1 MAFLERSPT
10 ERYELRL
17 YTALTCFFLV
27 VASIL
32 PRTASDPHSIV
43 WDGLDTVPTHLKVAQ
58 VFVAILTI
66 VANLSLRRRPR
77 LSKGDLPVDSQYSTS
92 FIKRYSYQ
100 WCYALLRQ
108 AKVKGRLDLED
119 LPTLHH
125 SACARSLQDHFQ
137 DVMNKHDLVLWKTI
151 FIAHW
156 STFLQQY
163 TLSMLQSAAQLSPQF
178 AMYSLLKVIEVRQI
192 GDAPNTTGLLWAI
205 GLGSSLILS
214 TWIETQCL
222 WIMWS
227 RLVICIRSELMAS
240 IFVKVLRRKDLKG
253 VSVKDSKSS
262 SLSQT
267 ERSST
272 FSKLSKNDRET
283 SVVASNTDGDDTE
296 AHLAR
301 QSQVSV
307 INLVGVDTKKVTDF
321 VGASYM
327 IPSSVCKL
335 FISITF
341 IHGLIG
347 WESVLAGLAVLLV
360 FTPFNLYFSNV
371 MNKVQSRI
379 MRTRDEKMAIINEAL
394 RGIRQIKF
402 VASERQWLEKIGE
415 KRSEELRWQWY
426 SFLLRTALVGLWAL
440 GPVMISAVALSVHTL
455 LRGTLSPSV
464 AFTTIGVLGQ
474 IEGSLAIIP
483 KLILQMLEA
492 AVSATRIG
500 QYLTESESVCYTEAA
515 ETVAFTNASI
525 AWPTDLAKTSLGF
538 SLRKINVSFPPK
550 ELSIISGKTG
560 SGKSLLL
567 ATIIGEG
574 ERLSGTI
581 SVPRLAPG
589 SFDENASPRNWVIP
603 EAMAFVA
610 QIPWI
615 ENASIKDNI
624 LFGLPHEGK
633 RYALTLTACALTKD
647 LDSLPDG
654 DQTDVGAGGINLSGG
669 QKWRI
674 SFARALYS
682 RAGIVILDD
691 IFSAVDTNVGSH
703 VFNEALCGEL
713 GEGRTRIL
721 VTHHTDICMSKA
733 KYYVVL
739 GEEGVL
745 QAEYLE
751 DLANREQLVNIS
763 SKGVGSVGNDS
774 PQSRMD
780 SVVHDFKGLNQLQDV
795 VRFGKGSREPDP
807 GKVVMTGAERGPKA
821 AAPKKF
827 VEDEKR
833 DTGSVKLSTYRSY
846 INAAGGFGLMFVVVL
861 AHLGYMASILGRV
874 STKKSH
880 L

>member
-10 ERYELRL
+10 KRYELRL

-32 PRTASDPHSIV
+32 PQTASDPHNIV
-43 WDGLDTVPTHLKVAQ
+43 WDKLDSVPTHLKIAQ

-66 VANLSLRRRPR
+66 VANLSLRRRPQ
-77 LSKGDLPVDSQYSTS
+77 LSKGDVPVDSQYSTS

-100 WCYALLRQ
+100 WCYGLLRL

-125 SACARSLQDHFQ
+125 SACARSLQEHFQ
-137 DVMNKHDLVLWKTI
+137 DVMGKHDLVLWKTI

-178 AMYSLLKVIEVRQI
+178 AMYSLLKVIEVRQT
-192 GDAPNTTGLLWAI
+192 GDAPSTTGLLWAI
-205 GLGSSLILS
+205 GLGASLIIS
-214 TWIETQCL
+214 AWIETQCL

-240 IFVKVLRRKDLKG
+240 IFVKVLRSKDVKG
-253 VSVKDSKSS
+253 ISVKDSKSPS
-262 SLSQT
+262 FSQI
-267 ERSST
+267 ERSAT

-283 SVVASNTDGDDTE
+283 NVVASNSDGDDTD
-296 AHLAR
+296 AHLAQ

-341 IHGLIG
+341 IYSLIG

-402 VASERQWLEKIGE
+402 VASEHQWLEKVRE

-426 SFLLRTALVGLWAL
+426 SFLLRTALVGVWAL
-440 GPVMISAVALSVHTL
+440 GPVMISAIALSVHTL

-464 AFTTIGVLGQ
+464 AFTTIAVLGQ

-500 QYLTESESVCYTEAA
+500 QYLTESEGVCYTEAA
-515 ETVAFTNASI
+515 DTVAFTNTSI
-525 AWPTDLAKTSLGF
+525 AWPTNLAKTSLGF
-538 SLRKINVSFPPK
+538 SLRAINVSFPPK

-581 SVPRLAPG
+581 SVPKLAARSSDDNANPG
-589 SFDENASPRNWVIP
+589 NWIIP
-603 EAMAFVA
+603 QAMAFVA

-624 LFGLPHEGK
+624 LFGIPYEGK

-647 LDSLPDG
+647 LDCLPDG

-682 RAGIVILDD
+682 RAGILVLDD
-691 IFSAVDTNVGSH
+691 IFSAVDTNVGSYL
-703 VFNEALCGEL
+703 FNEALCGEL

-721 VTHHTDICMSKA
+721 VTHHKDICMSKA

-739 GEEGVL
+739 GDGGVL

-751 DLANREQLVNIS
+751 DLADRKRFVEVS
-763 SKGVGSVGNDS
+763 SKGIGSASNDS
-774 PQSRMD
+774 LHFGMD
-780 SVVHDFKGLNQLQDV
+780 SVVHDFEAVNQLQDIL
-795 VRFGKGSREPDP
+795 RLEEGSRRPDS
-807 GKVVMTGAERGPKA
+807 GEVVMTGKERGPKA
-821 AAPKKF
+821 AGPKKF

-833 DTGSVKLSTYRSY
+833 DTGSVRLSTYGSY
-846 INAAGGFGLMFVVVL
+846 INAAGGFGFMFVVVL